1 MSILRRA
8 AAPHP
13 GRPVL
18 LQVLPGRLR
27 SIPKTRSIHGHALRP
42 AQPAGPGQAGR
53 GGTVLNLLIK
63 AWSWLRWLVALGTLA
78 YLFYLYRDQYADF
91 IRREI
96 DFTYLGLGVA
106 LATTA
111 TILAFS
117 RWFLLARGQRLVLRF
132 REAIRLGFVS
142 NLFNYLAPGTAGG
155 DIVRAVGIARHQK
168 SRRTV
173 AAATVL
179 LDRLFGMLA
188 LLIIGSAASLFHQ
201 DLWRHREVMLAVV
214 VFWGGAVT
222 GLICLVVSLQARVLR
237 WSLFQRLIHLRF
249 VGPVVSELVNSL
261 ALYQTHR
268 SALTGAL
275 FLSLAGQVFMLSSFY
290 FCAMALLPG
299 PAAPDYWAHLMLIP
313 AAEIISTFA
322 PVPGGVGALE
332 GAVIYIYHLVST
344 TADGSISVS
353 VAQATGLASALTYR
367 IVRVSVAAVGAVYY
381 MVSDRSWRDSLEME
395 ES

>member
-1 MSILRRA
+1 MGILA
-8 AAPHP
+8 F
-13 GRPVL
+13 
-18 LQVLPGRLR
+18 
-27 SIPKTRSIHGHALRP
+27 
-42 AQPAGPGQAGR
+42 
-53 GGTVLNLLIK
+53 
-63 AWSWLRWLVALGTLA
+63 
-78 YLFYLYRDQYADF
+78 LFYLYRDQYADF

-96 DFTYLGLGVA
+96 DFTYLGLSVV

-111 TILAFS
+111 TILAFF
-117 RWFLLARGQRLVLRF
+117 RWYLLARGQKLVLRF
-132 REAIRLGFVS
+132 REAVRLGFVS

-168 SRRTV
+168 ARRTV

-188 LLIIGSAASLFHQ
+188 LLIIGSAVALLHQ
-201 DLWRHREVMLAVV
+201 DLWHHREIMLTVLL
-214 VFWGGAVT
+214 FWGGALT
-222 GLICLVVSLQARVLR
+222 GLICLVLSLQARVLR
-237 WSLFQRLIHLRF
+237 WSLFQRLIHVRLI
-249 VGPVVSELVNSL
+249 GPVVAELVNSL

-275 FLSLAGQVFMLSSFY
+275 LISLAGQFFMLSSFY

-332 GAVIYIYHLVST
+332 GAVIYIYHLVSMN
-344 TADGSISVS
+344 ADGSISAT

-367 IVRVSVAAVGAVYY
+367 IVRVSVAALGAGYY
-381 MVSDRSWRDSLEME
+381 MVSDRSWREKLEME
-395 ES
+395 KT

>member
-1 MSILRRA
+1 MLKMT
-8 AAPHP
+8 
-13 GRPVL
+13 L
-18 LQVLPGRLR
+18 LK
-27 SIPKTRSIHGHALRP
+27 KTWG
-42 AQPAGPGQAGR
+42 
-53 GGTVLNLLIK
+53 
-63 AWSWLRWLVALGTLA
+63 WLRWLVALGILA

-96 DFTYLGLGVA
+96 DFTFLGIGVV

-111 TILAFS
+111 TILAFF
-117 RWFLLARGQRLVLRF
+117 RWYLLARGQKLVLRF
-132 REAIRLGFVS
+132 REAVRLGFVS

-179 LDRLFGMLA
+179 LDRLFGLLA
-188 LLIIGSAASLFHQ
+188 LLIIGSAAALLNQ
-201 DLWRHREVMLAVV
+201 DLWHHREIMITVLA
-214 VFWGGAVT
+214 FWGGALA
-222 GLICLVVSLQARVLR
+222 GLICLFVSLQARVLR
-237 WSLFQRLIHLRF
+237 WSLFQRLTHIRF
-249 VGPVVSELVNSL
+249 IGPVVAELANSL

-275 FLSLAGQVFMLSSFY
+275 FTSLAGQVFMLSAFY

-299 PAAPDYWAHLMLIP
+299 PAAPDYLAHLMLIP
-313 AAEIISTFA
+313 AAEIIGTFA

-332 GAVIYIYHLVST
+332 GAVIYIYHLIST
-344 TADGSISVS
+344 TADGSISGT
-353 VAQATGLASALTYR
+353 VAQATGLAAALTYR
-367 IVRVSVAAVGAVYY
+367 IVRVTVAAVGAGYY
-381 MVSDRSWRDSLEME
+381 MVSDRSWRERLGLE

>member
-1 MSILRRA
+1 MNWIK
-8 AAPHP
+8 
-13 GRPVL
+13 
-18 LQVLPGRLR
+18 
-27 SIPKTRSIHGHALRP
+27 KTWG
-42 AQPAGPGQAGR
+42 
-53 GGTVLNLLIK
+53 
-63 AWSWLRWLVALGTLA
+63 WLRWLVALGILT

-96 DFTYLGLGVA
+96 DFIFLGIGVV

-111 TILAFS
+111 TILAFF
-117 RWFLLARGQRLVLRF
+117 RWYLLARGQKLVLKF
-132 REAIRLGFVS
+132 REAVRLGFVS

-179 LDRLFGMLA
+179 LDRLFGMLT
-188 LLIIGSAASLFHQ
+188 LLVIGSAVALLNQ
-201 DLWRHREVMLAVV
+201 DLWHHREVMLVV
-214 VFWGGAVT
+214 LAFWGGSIA
-222 GLICLVVSLQARVLR
+222 GLICLAISLQARVLR
-237 WSLFQRLIHLRF
+237 WSLFQRLTHIRF
-249 VGPVVSELVNSL
+249 IGPVVTELVNSL

-268 SALTGAL
+268 SVLTGAL
-275 FLSLAGQVFMLSSFY
+275 LISLASQVFMLSAFY
-290 FCAMALLPG
+290 CCAMALLPG
-299 PAAPDYWAHLMLIP
+299 PAAPDYWTHLMLIP

-344 TADGSISVS
+344 TADVPIAAS

-367 IVRVSVAAVGAVYY
+367 IVRISVAALGAGYY
-381 MVSDRSWRDSLEME
+381 MVSDRSWKERLGLEE
-395 ES
+395 A

>member
-1 MSILRRA
+1 MNFLK
-8 AAPHP
+8 
-13 GRPVL
+13 
-18 LQVLPGRLR
+18 
-27 SIPKTRSIHGHALRP
+27 KTWG
-42 AQPAGPGQAGR
+42 
-53 GGTVLNLLIK
+53 
-63 AWSWLRWLVALGTLA
+63 WLRWLVALGILA

-96 DFTYLGLGVA
+96 DFTFLGLGIV

-111 TILAFS
+111 TILAFF
-117 RWFLLARGQRLVLRF
+117 RWYLLARGQQLVLRF
-132 REAIRLGFVS
+132 REAVRLGFVS

-188 LLIIGSAASLFHQ
+188 LLIIGAAASLLHQ
-201 DLWRHREVMLAVV
+201 DLWHHREIMIAVL
-214 VFWGGAVT
+214 VFWGGALT
-222 GLICLVVSLQARVLR
+222 GLICLVVSLQSRLLK
-237 WSLFQRLIHLRF
+237 WHLFQRLTRLRF
-249 VGPVVSELVNSL
+249 VGPFFAELANSL
-261 ALYQTHR
+261 SLYQTR
-268 SALTGAL
+268 RTALMEAL
-275 FLSLAGQVFMLSSFY
+275 LIAIAGQFFMLSSFY

-299 PAAPDYWAHLMLIP
+299 TAAPEYTAHLMLIP

-344 TADGSISVS
+344 TAEGSISGT
-353 VAQATGLASALTYR
+353 VAQATGLAAALTYR

-381 MVSDRSWRDSLEME
+381 MVSDRSWREKLEME